1 MTNEPEV
8 YYLDAELLLR
18 LFALLKYLN
27 SIKETLPPHIVAL
40 LEATDTDTVKH

>member
-18 LFALLKYLN
+18 LCLVWFLKED
-27 SIKETLPPHIVAL
+27 SER
-40 LEATDTDTVKH
+40 